1 MMRSS
6 ARLIALAAAS
16 LLLVLVVACGEEEAE
31 PDSTPAATGT
41 SAATTAEP
49 TAAGA
54 TATRAAATGSPSPA
68 PAEETPGQAG
78 PSATAPPSAA
88 TTVASPPPAPGAPT
102 EPAASAPALSAEEA
116 RDKLGRTTIL
126 TDDLDPGYM
135 VQTDEYT
142 DNEAAS
148 ADQTDPAQTLT
159 FLNDC
164 GRVLGRTVVY
174 VAEDMTQAALS
185 GQSVSFFA
193 NANAFQDPAG
203 ASEYYAVSSGMIGQ
217 GLGVEALFADVF
229 ADPSDVEVVPTTVV
243 ALGDESCAF
252 TLNGETEAAGQL
264 YPIAVLMIVVR
275 RGPVTSF
282 VGSIRVGLPPET
294 QATESLAQLLVDRV
308 DQEF

>member
-1 MMRSS
+1 MMRIS

-68 PAEETPGQAG
+68 PAEETPGQAAPAATAA
-78 PSATAPPSAA
+78 PSAETIA
-88 TTVASPPPAPGAPT
+88 TPPPPAPGAPT
-102 EPAASAPALSAEEA
+102 EPAAAPALSAEEA
-116 RDKLGRTTIL
+116 RDKLGRATIL
-126 TDDLDPGYM
+126 MDDLDPGYM
-135 VQTDEYT
+135 VETDEYD

-148 ADQTDPAQTLT
+148 AAQTDPAQTLT

-203 ASEYYAVSSGMIGQ
+203 ASEYYAASSGMIGQ
-217 GLGVEALFADVF
+217 GLGLEAMFADVF
-229 ADPSDVEVVPTTVV
+229 ADPGDVEVVPTTVV
-243 ALGDESCAF
+243 DLGDESCAF

-264 YPIAVLMIVVR
+264 YPIAVLMIVLR
-275 RGPVTSF
+275 RGPVTAF
-282 VGSIRVGLPPET
+282 VGSIRVGLPPEV